1 MPNPLQFDFATPEDS
16 PGFLLWRV
24 TNAWQ
29 RATRAALE
37 PYGLTHAQFVILA
50 VLGWMNR
57 TPDPVTQSQLASRAG
72 TDVMMT
78 SQIVRA
84 LEERGLIERR
94 VNPSD
99 TRARWLRATDTGL
112 ELVARAVKVVEANDA
127 AFFAVL
133 ETVQGT
139 RLETAQGTR
148 LETVQGT
155 RLEPATAA
163 KPQNLRSTKLQNA
176 QGAKKTRQARVSSAT
191 AEFART
197 LRRLLEKES
206 T

>member
-1 MPNPLQFDFATPEDS
+1 MPNPLESDFATPEDS

-50 VLGWMNR
+50 VLGWMNK
-57 TPDPVTQSQLASRAG
+57 TVDAITQSQLAERAG

-94 VNPSD
+94 TNPAD
-99 TRARWLRATDTGL
+99 TRARWLRATDAGI

-127 AFFAVL
+127 EFFASL
-133 ETVQGT
+133 ET
-139 RLETAQGTR
+139 
-148 LETVQGT
+148 
-155 RLEPATAA
+155 
-163 KPQNLRSTKLQNA
+163 NS
-176 QGAKKTRQARVSSAT
+176 GAKKTRQARASSASRD
-191 AEFART
+191 FAQT
-197 LRRLLEKES
+197 LKKLLREES

>member
-1 MPNPLQFDFATPEDS
+1 MPNPLESDFATPEDS

-37 PYGLTHAQFVILA
+37 PLGLTHAQFVILA

-57 TPDPVTQSQLASRAG
+57 TPDTVTQSQLAERAG

-94 VNPSD
+94 VNPAD
-99 TRARWLRATDTGL
+99 ARARWLRITDTGI
-112 ELVARAVKVVEANDA
+112 ELIERAVKVVEANDA
-127 AFFAVL
+127 AFFSSL
-133 ETVQGT
+133 ETNTG
-139 RLETAQGTR
+139 L
-148 LETVQGT
+148 
-155 RLEPATAA
+155 
-163 KPQNLRSTKLQNA
+163 
-176 QGAKKTRQARVSSAT
+176 KKTRQARASSASSD
-191 AEFART
+191 FVQT
-197 LRRLLEKES
+197 LKKLLEKE
-206 T
+206 